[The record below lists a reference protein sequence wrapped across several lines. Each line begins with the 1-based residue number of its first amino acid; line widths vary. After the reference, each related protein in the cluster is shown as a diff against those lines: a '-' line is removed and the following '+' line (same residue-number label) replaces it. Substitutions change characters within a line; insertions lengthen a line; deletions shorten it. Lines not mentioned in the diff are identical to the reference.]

1 MTKIVDFFSDAL
13 KKGHLSHSYLI
24 SGTENLELAKTIAK
38 NILCRQEH
46 TGCGSCSSCLKLASD
61 NHPDLMVVVPD
72 GASIKNAQVEA
83 FQEFIFIRPFESK
96 RKIVI
101 FNEVHLMTERAQNR
115 ILKVLEEP
123 PEYAVFI
130 LMTQQ
135 MESLLET
142 VLSRCQIISAD
153 ASYSPLMDPVLLSK
167 AFELIHGI
175 EKQDA
180 GRVLE
185 FGAYMKQ
192 EKTQITSFLSQITA
206 ILRDILIFRETHNY
220 QLISTENFSILNYKE
235 QLGKLA
241 MNISR
246 KKNIEL
252 IFLIEEIDQRIK
264 SNMNFDL
271 TVDKLLFKCI
281 EREA

>member
-1 MTKIVDFFSDAL
+1 MTNIVDFFSDAL
-13 KKGHLSHSYLI
+13 SKSHLSHSYLI
-24 SGTENLELAKTIAK
+24 SGSENLELAKTIASL
-38 NILCRQEH
+38 ILCRQEH
-46 TGCGSCSSCLKLASD
+46 TGCGSCSSCLKLASG
-61 NHPDLMVVVPD
+61 NHPDFMVVTPD
-72 GASIKNAQVEA
+72 GASIKNAQVEE

-96 RKIVI
+96 YKIVI
-101 FNEVHLMTERAQNR
+101 FNEAHLMTERAQNR

-130 LMTQQ
+130 FMTKQ
-135 MESLLET
+135 MEIMLET
-142 VLSRCQIISAD
+142 VHSRCQILNANAD
-153 ASYSPLMDPVLLSK
+153 EGHEVDKVLFEK
-167 AFELIHGI
+167 ALELVHGI

-185 FGAYMKQ
+185 FGAYVKQ
-192 EKTQITSFLSQITA
+192 DKSQVTQFLMQLTT
-206 ILRDILIFRETHNY
+206 ILRDIMIFRETHNN
-220 QLISTENFSILNYKE
+220 QLISAENLTILNYKE
-235 QLGKLA
+235 QLGKLST
-241 MNISR
+241 NISR

-252 IFLIEEIDQRIK
+252 IELIEEVDQKLK

>member
-13 KKGHLSHSYLI
+13 KNNHLSHSYLI

-61 NHPDLMVVVPD
+61 NHPDLMIVIPD

-96 RKIVI
+96 YKIVI
-101 FNEVHLMTERAQNR
+101 FNEVHLMTERAPNR

-142 VLSRCQIISAD
+142 VQSRCQIVSAD
-153 ASYSPLMDPVLLSK
+153 AVYNQMADPVLLEK
-167 AFELIHGI
+167 AFELVQGI
-175 EKQDA
+175 DKQDA

-192 EKTQITSFLSQITA
+192 EKVQITAFLSQIIS
-206 ILRDILIFRETHNY
+206 ILRDIMIFRETHNY
-220 QLISTENFSILNYKE
+220 QLISPENFSILNYKE
-235 QLGKLA
+235 QLIKLA
-241 MNISR
+241 INISR

-252 IFLIEEIDQRIK
+252 IFLIEEIDQKIK

>member
-1 MTKIVDFFSDAL
+1 MTNIVNFFSDAL
-13 KKGHLSHSYLI
+13 SKSHLSHSYLI
-24 SGTENLELAKTIAK
+24 SGTENLELAKTIASL
-38 NILCRQEH
+38 ILCRQEH

-61 NHPDLMVVVPD
+61 NHPDFMVVTPD
-72 GASIKNAQVEA
+72 GASIKNAQVEE

-96 RKIVI
+96 YKIVI
-101 FNEVHLMTERAQNR
+101 FNEAHLMTERAQNR

-130 LMTQQ
+130 FLTKQ
-135 MESLLET
+135 MEIMLET
-142 VLSRCQIISAD
+142 VHSRCQILNANAD
-153 ASYSPLMDPVLLSK
+153 EGYEVNKVLFEK
-167 AFELIHGI
+167 ALELVHGI

-185 FGAYMKQ
+185 FGAYVKQ
-192 EKTQITSFLSQITA
+192 DKSQVTQFLMQLTT
-206 ILRDILIFRETHNY
+206 ILRDIMIFRETHNN
-220 QLISTENFSILNYKE
+220 QLISAENLTILNYKE
-235 QLGKLA
+235 QLGKLST
-241 MNISR
+241 NISR

-252 IFLIEEIDQRIK
+252 IELIEEVDQRLK

>member
-1 MTKIVDFFSDAL
+1 MTKIIDFFSDAI

-96 RKIVI
+96 HKIVI

-135 MESLLET
+135 MEALLET
-142 VLSRCQIISAD
+142 VQSRCQIVSVYD
-153 ASYSPLMDPVLLSK
+153 SYTHVSDPILQSK
-167 AFELIHGI
+167 ALELLHGI

-192 EKTQITSFLSQITA
+192 EKAQITAFLSQVTSL
-206 ILRDILIFRETHNY
+206 LRDVMIFRETHNY
-220 QLISTENFSILNYKE
+220 QLISPENFSILNYKE
-235 QLGKLA
+235 QLSKLT

-246 KKNIEL
+246 KKIIEL